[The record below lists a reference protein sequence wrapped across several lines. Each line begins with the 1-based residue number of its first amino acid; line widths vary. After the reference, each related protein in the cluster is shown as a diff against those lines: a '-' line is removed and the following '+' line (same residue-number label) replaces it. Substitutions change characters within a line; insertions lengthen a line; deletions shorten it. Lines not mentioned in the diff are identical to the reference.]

1 MKKMLDEGD
10 FFNILKFIMFGIVEK
25 DVPPDIGRLLGGV
38 SLLFT
43 HLGLHGP
50 PTIYSFFYLW
60 LIEVGKIKVQI
71 EKKLNKRKV
80 KEKKYNK
87 MKVKGLV

>member
-1 MKKMLDEGD
+1 MSVGWLVGLSGNA
-10 FFNILKFIMFGIVEK
+10 FVRQST
-25 DVPPDIGRLLGGV
+25 GRTLLAY
-38 SLLFT
+38 LALFSCGSSAAPYVT
-43 HLGLHGP
+43 NSPSVLSHRLFH
-50 PTIYSFFYLW
+50 LW

>member
-1 MKKMLDEGD
+1 MPSQD
-10 FFNILKFIMFGIVEK
+10 IWKFTPVSCRTSALRFGAAA
-25 DVPPDIGRLLGGV
+25 LL
-38 SLLFT
+38 S
-43 HLGLHGP
+43 
-50 PTIYSFFYLW
+50 FYLW

>member
-1 MKKMLDEGD
+1 ME
-10 FFNILKFIMFGIVEK
+10 V
-25 DVPPDIGRLLGGV
+25 V
-38 SLLFT
+38 SLFI
-43 HLGLHGP
+43 HGP
-50 PTIYSFFYLW
+50 CFCTHSMVLRLSYYSLYLW

>member
-1 MKKMLDEGD
+1 MSFSPK
-10 FFNILKFIMFGIVEK
+10 IL
-25 DVPPDIGRLLGGV
+25 
-38 SLLFT
+38 
-43 HLGLHGP
+43 
-50 PTIYSFFYLW
+50 YYLW

>member
-1 MKKMLDEGD
+1 MIKQIDD
-10 FFNILKFIMFGIVEK
+10 NN
-25 DVPPDIGRLLGGV
+25 
-38 SLLFT
+38 
-43 HLGLHGP
+43 HH
-50 PTIYSFFYLW
+50 LW